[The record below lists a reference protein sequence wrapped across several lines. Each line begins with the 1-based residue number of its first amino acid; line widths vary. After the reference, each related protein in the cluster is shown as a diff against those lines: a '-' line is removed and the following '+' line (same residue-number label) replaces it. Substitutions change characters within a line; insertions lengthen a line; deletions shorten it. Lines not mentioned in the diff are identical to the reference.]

1 MSNFSDLS
9 GLFYIQDQYLMDL
22 SYIPTGNSRYD
33 VSNKISNLKSAL
45 DAIYQRYSNVNPSIA
60 LAVSKQADM
69 ANIISKETERLN
81 AKKNQVD
88 GSLYS
93 QKRMAAFSESYSQK
107 YQSQMKILYV
117 IIIMAL
123 IYLGLSLL
131 HSFIPVP
138 DIIFNIVIILVVL
151 FGAVIIILTV
161 RDIGRRNNMDF
172 NKLNLGHPTNIIER
186 NKALGFFNLSAVNHT
201 WCVGSQCCPAGN
213 TWGAEWDEL
222 NQQCKKTSDPGG
234 NTISGNTSSGFTTIS
249 QCDPVSPYSPSEINN
264 YTAITM

>member
-9 GLFYIQDQYLMDL
+9 GLFYIQDQYLTDL
-22 SYIPTGNSRYD
+22 SYIPSNFANTD
-33 VSNKISNLKSAL
+33 VAKKMKDLRDKL
-45 DAIYQRYSNVNPSIA
+45 QEIYQRYSQVNPSIA
-60 LAVSKQADM
+60 LAVSRQADM
-69 ANIISKETERLN
+69 ANIISKEKERLN
-81 AKKNQVD
+81 AKKTQVD

-138 DIIFNIVIILVVL
+138 DIIFNTVIILVVL

-186 NKALGFFNLSAVNHT
+186 NKGSGFFNLSGVNPT

-213 TWGAEWDEL
+213 TWGSEWDEV
-222 NQQCKKTSDPGG
+222 NQQCKKTSDPRG
-234 NTISGNTSSGFTTIS
+234 NTISAFTTIS
-249 QCDPVSPYSPSEINN
+249 QCDTVSPYSPSEINN
-264 YTAITM
+264 YTAITAK